1 MVPDTTFVHRFAKS
15 WIEAWNQHDLPAV
28 LAHYRDDFEMRSP
41 YIASISGVA
50 EGLLKGKPQIAA
62 YWQQAL
68 AKYTTLHFSLE
79 HVLVGTES
87 FMLVYRSVGGRLAAE
102 VFYPDADGLI
112 YRASA
117 HYGAEPAV

>member
-1 MVPDTTFVHRFAKS
+1 MGKQA
-15 WIEAWNQHDLPAV
+15 L
-28 LAHYRDDFEMRSP
+28 HYRDDFEMRSP
-41 YIASISGVA
+41 YIASISGVT
-50 EGLLKGKPQIAA
+50 EGMLKGKPQIAA

-68 AKYTTLHFSLE
+68 AKYTTLHFFLE

-102 VFYPDADGLI
+102 VFYPDAEGLI

-117 HYGAEPAV
+117 HYGAEPAA